1 MTQGSYQAYLFSETG
16 KTSLPLKPRPEKSL
30 CNSGDRVEIY
40 LLVNEKSKPSK
51 RLKTK
56 QNYVARIAV
65 ISPKKSSVISK
76 KKSSVNVHVWDVA
89 DDKATL
95 KSSWPSK
102 SRFQKRKTNYVKLG
116 ETKIGK
122 IGNTI

>member
-1 MTQGSYQAYLFSETG
+1 MFSETG
-16 KTSLPLKPRPEKSL
+16 ETSLPLKPSPQKRL

-56 QNYVARIAV
+56 QNYIARIAVITPKKPSV

-76 KKSSVNVHVWDVA
+76 KKSSVNIHVWDVA
-89 DDKATL
+89 DNKATL
-95 KSSWPSK
+95 KSSWPNK
-102 SRFQKRKTNYVKLG
+102 HRFQKRKTNYVKLG